1 MVSKTTGQAP
11 LSLGGLVRATL
22 SLFTNPLTISKKPGL
37 DSNEDETDHPSRTAF
52 QGDTGNLLRAD
63 ESAPVDDLARL
74 LDTSSCA
81 GNFQSGKMV
90 CEIVLPHSV
99 DAKRIKSGDH
109 IILRTNLITSS
120 VEAPITTLDA
130 SIVEVQSGVNGGSVL
145 RIRID
150 KAVGKDGR
158 EIPVE
163 ARIVALVSQ
172 SSVSEGWQ
180 FPAIIVD
187 RFPRTP
193 EDDQRLP
200 GEKELSEDQAHTSP
214 LDSMPDIP
222 VHYKI
227 VCLDKKKK
235 ASADPCAN
243 LLDARGAYN
252 YKKVTL
258 EPAD

>member
-1 MVSKTTGQAP
+1 MKMKP
-11 LSLGGLVRATL
+11 IILLVLLFRAT
-22 SLFTNPLTISKKPGL
+22 PGIS
-37 DSNEDETDHPSRTAF
+37 SEQVN
-52 QGDTGNLLRAD
+52 Q
-63 ESAPVDDLARL
+63 APVDDLARL

-90 CEIVLPHSV
+90 CEIILPHSV

-109 IILRTNLITSS
+109 IILRTNLITSLA
-120 VEAPITTLDA
+120 ETPITTLDA

-163 ARIVALVSQ
+163 ARIVAVVSQ

-180 FPAIIVD
+180 FPAIIAD

-193 EDDQRLP
+193 EDDERLP
-200 GEKELSEDQAHTSP
+200 GEKKLSDDQAHTSS

-222 VHYKI
+222 VHYKV

-235 ASADPCAN
+235 VSANPCTN
-243 LLDARGAYN
+243 LLDARGVYG

-258 EPAD
+258 EPADPVSPTESVLTSKKNIQFTAGTVLVLEVKYIPLSF